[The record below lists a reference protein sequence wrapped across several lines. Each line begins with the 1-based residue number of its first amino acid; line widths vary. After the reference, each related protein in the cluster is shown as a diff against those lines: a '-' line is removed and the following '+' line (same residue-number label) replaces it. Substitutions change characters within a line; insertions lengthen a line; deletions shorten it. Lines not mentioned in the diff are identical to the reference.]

1 MRLNQDCVR
10 SVMLFIEDKNE
21 FGSFLDL
28 DNFLSA
34 KELREYKPEE
44 IKYVLAKLSETN
56 YLHDRIEWVNNE
68 IAEYSTGALTW
79 EGHKFL
85 DTIRDNKVWSKTKKI
100 TNKFA
105 SVSISMV
112 ENIASQVITNLITE
126 QMRL

>member
-1 MRLNQDCVR
+1 MKLNQDCVR

>member
-34 KELREYKPEE
+34 KELTEYKPEE

-68 IAEYSTGALTW
+68 IVEYSTGALTW

>member
-68 IAEYSTGALTW
+68 IVEYSTGALTW

>member
-10 SVMLFIEDKNE
+10 SIMLFIEDKNE

-68 IAEYSTGALTW
+68 IVEYSTGALTW